1 MHIITYTRY
10 YEQRRRIQSRR
21 NQELYKTRIYHIVFS
36 LLEEIQ
42 QQVLW
47 DTLDMDNFYFL
58 FLLFSDFIGI
68 LFFFFFLFSDN
79 EEAHDIAVTWHVT
92 WCDVISLEYS
102 RKILKMMSGH
112 IYATWWPWVENEVD
126 MMLI

>member
-42 QQVLW
+42 QQVL
-47 DTLDMDNFYFL
+47 
-58 FLLFSDFIGI
+58 
-68 LFFFFFLFSDN
+68 
-79 EEAHDIAVTWHVT
+79 
-92 WCDVISLEYS
+92 
-102 RKILKMMSGH
+102 
-112 IYATWWPWVENEVD
+112 
-126 MMLI
+126 